1 MAVKNEKRRFALAC
15 ALIVLIFVI
24 SFIGLAGYKSLT
36 VSKNSSTP
44 SIGFVGAGSTQ
55 GNAIH
60 AMEQNTVGGL
70 KKARLSVDYI
80 PSSLALNQAKT
91 IDQFLDRNIPILVI
105 SPESLPTLGNYLEE
119 AESQG
124 KKVILL
130 DRIPNSVSLR
140 DYTTYIGPNYE
151 QLGSQMV
158 QWLHDH
164 GFTDQTMRSESM
176 VVRSSLDTLA
186 DIDATQGW
194 YISLCHNRNINTDTT
209 VTARTPALGWNQTAA
224 MDSFTANWSEYHHW
238 YHQEPTVIFTT
249 TQSATQIAS
258 RFLAQHHIP
267 IVHTTNSQRL
277 TPDNTRN
284 QVWLVSLCS
293 QHNCDI
299 TDPLAVPT
307 HVITLPTNYS
317 HVVAQVSQ
325 RLLKNLPV
333 HKNIIINSQEQE
345 DYY

>member
-1 MAVKNEKRRFALAC
+1 MAVKNEKRRSVFAC

-24 SFIGLAGYKSLT
+24 SFAGLAGYKSLT

-55 GNAIH
+55 GDAIH

-70 KKARLSVDYI
+70 EKAGLSVDYV

-158 QWLHDH
+158 QWLQAH
-164 GFTDQTMRSESM
+164 GFSDQTLHDESM
-176 VVRSSLDTLA
+176 VVRSSLDTLTGV
-186 DIDATQGW
+186 DATQGW
-194 YISLCHNRNINTDTT
+194 YSSLLHDRNINTDAS
-209 VTARTPALGWNQTAA
+209 VTARTPALGWNPSEA
-224 MDSFTANWSEYHHW
+224 MDSFTANWSAYHHW
-238 YHQEPTVIFTT
+238 YHGEPTVIFTT

-258 RFLAQHHIP
+258 RFLTQHHIP
-267 IVHTTNSQRL
+267 IVHAANSQQV
-277 TPDNTRN
+277 TPMNTKN
-284 QVWLVSLCS
+284 HVWLVSLCS
-293 QHNCDI
+293 QQNCGV
-299 TDPLAVPT
+299 TDPLSVPT

-345 DYY
+345 DRY